1 MCPTTARDD
10 VGVARLPVRPSRGCR
25 ALAPGAQVGREG
37 GGTAA
42 GRASYASH
50 AMAPRVLGGSHG
62 FAVPAD
68 RADGDGGRTLAN
80 RRPSAILTPPSRRA
94 AEPPSRRAAE
104 PPSRRAAEPPSRRA
118 AEPPGRRTAEPPSR
132 RVAGPPNRRAAE
144 PPGRRTAEPPSR
156 RAAEPPSRRAAGPP
170 GRRTA
175 EPPSRRVAGPPNRGA
190 AEPPSRRAAE
200 PRSRGAAEPP
210 NRRTA
215 EPQNRRTAEPQW
227 PCNIEKSG
235 AAGSSGGASRGTG
248 AWPGR
253 RAGVDPFDGARRC
266 LRDRQQS
273 KPSHPSNT
281 NARPKPHRPNPR
293 PTRPTGHPR

>member
-104 PPSRRAAEPPSRRA
+104 PPSRRTAEPQNRRTAEPPNRRAAEPPSRRA
-118 AEPPGRRTAEPPSR
+118 AEPQ
-132 RVAGPPNRRAAE
+132 
-144 PPGRRTAEPPSR
+144 
-156 RAAEPPSRRAAGPP
+156 
-170 GRRTA
+170 
-175 EPPSRRVAGPPNRGA
+175 
-190 AEPPSRRAAE
+190 
-200 PRSRGAAEPP
+200 

-266 LRDRQQS
+266 LRYWRQS

-281 NARPKPHRPNPR
+281 NARPKPHHPNPR

>member
-1 MCPTTARDD
+1 MRPTTARDGI
-10 VGVARLPVRPSRGCR
+10 GVARLPVRPSRGCR

-37 GGTAA
+37 DGTAA

-68 RADGDGGRTLAN
+68 RAGGDGGRTLAN
-80 RRPSAILTPPSRRA
+80 RRSSAILTPPSRRA

-104 PPSRRAAEPPSRRA
+104 PPSRRAAEPPSR
-118 AEPPGRRTAEPPSR
+118 
-132 RVAGPPNRRAAE
+132 
-144 PPGRRTAEPPSR
+144 
-156 RAAEPPSRRAAGPP
+156 
-170 GRRTA
+170 
-175 EPPSRRVAGPPNRGA
+175 GA
-190 AEPPSRRAAE
+190 AEPQ
-200 PRSRGAAEPP
+200 

-266 LRDRQQS
+266 LRYWRQS

>member
-37 GGTAA
+37 DGTAA

-104 PPSRRAAEPPSRRA
+104 PQNRRTAEPPN
-118 AEPPGRRTAEPPSR
+118 RRTAEPPSR
-132 RVAGPPNRRAAE
+132 RTAEPPNRRTAE
-144 PPGRRTAEPPSR
+144 PPNRRTAEPPSR
-156 RAAEPPSRRAAGPP
+156 RAAEPPS
-170 GRRTA
+170 
-175 EPPSRRVAGPPNRGA
+175 
-190 AEPPSRRAAE
+190 
-200 PRSRGAAEPP
+200 
-210 NRRTA
+210 RRTA

-266 LRDRQQS
+266 LRYRQQS

-281 NARPKPHRPNPR
+281 NARPKPHHPNPR

>member
-104 PPSRRAAEPPSRRA
+104 PQN
-118 AEPPGRRTAEPPSR
+118 RRT
-132 RVAGPPNRRAAE
+132 
-144 PPGRRTAEPPSR
+144 
-156 RAAEPPSRRAAGPP
+156 
-170 GRRTA
+170 
-175 EPPSRRVAGPPNRGA
+175 
-190 AEPPSRRAAE
+190 
-200 PRSRGAAEPP
+200 AEPP

-215 EPQNRRTAEPQW
+215 EPPNRRTAEPQW

-266 LRDRQQS
+266 LRYWRQS

>member
-1 MCPTTARDD
+1 MRPTTARDGI
-10 VGVARLPVRPSRGCR
+10 GVARLPVRPSRGCR

-37 GGTAA
+37 DGTAA

-68 RADGDGGRTLAN
+68 RAGGDGGRTLAN
-80 RRPSAILTPPSRRA
+80 RRSSAILTPPSRRA

-104 PPSRRAAEPPSRRA
+104 SRN
-118 AEPPGRRTAEPPSR
+118 RRTAEPP
-132 RVAGPPNRRAAE
+132 N
-144 PPGRRTAEPPSR
+144 RRTAEPPN
-156 RAAEPPSRRAAGPP
+156 
-170 GRRTA
+170 RRTA
-175 EPPSRRVAGPPNRGA
+175 EPPNRRT
-190 AEPPSRRAAE
+190 AEPQ
-200 PRSRGAAEPP
+200 

-266 LRDRQQS
+266 LRYRQQS

>member
-1 MCPTTARDD
+1 MRPTTARDGI
-10 VGVARLPVRPSRGCR
+10 GVARLPVRPSRGCR

-37 GGTAA
+37 DGTAA

-68 RADGDGGRTLAN
+68 RAGGDGGRTLAN
-80 RRPSAILTPPSRRA
+80 RRSSAILTPPSRRA

-104 PPSRRAAEPPSRRA
+104 PPSRRAAEPRSRR
-118 AEPPGRRTAEPPSR
+118 T
-132 RVAGPPNRRAAE
+132 
-144 PPGRRTAEPPSR
+144 
-156 RAAEPPSRRAAGPP
+156 
-170 GRRTA
+170 
-175 EPPSRRVAGPPNRGA
+175 
-190 AEPPSRRAAE
+190 
-200 PRSRGAAEPP
+200 AEPP

-266 LRDRQQS
+266 LRYRQQS

-281 NARPKPHRPNPR
+281 NARPKPHHPNPR

>member
-1 MCPTTARDD
+1 MRPTTARDD

-37 GGTAA
+37 DGTAA

-68 RADGDGGRTLAN
+68 RAGGDGGRTLAN

-104 PPSRRAAEPPSRRA
+104 PPSRRAAEPPSRR
-118 AEPPGRRTAEPPSR
+118 TAEPP
-132 RVAGPPNRRAAE
+132 
-144 PPGRRTAEPPSR
+144 
-156 RAAEPPSRRAAGPP
+156 
-170 GRRTA
+170 
-175 EPPSRRVAGPPNRGA
+175 
-190 AEPPSRRAAE
+190 
-200 PRSRGAAEPP
+200 
-210 NRRTA
+210 
-215 EPQNRRTAEPQW
+215 NRRTAEPQW

-266 LRDRQQS
+266 LRYWRQS

>member
-1 MCPTTARDD
+1 MRPTTARDGI
-10 VGVARLPVRPSRGCR
+10 GVARLPVRPSRGCR

-37 GGTAA
+37 DGTAA

-68 RADGDGGRTLAN
+68 RAGGDGGRTLAN
-80 RRPSAILTPPSRRA
+80 RRSSAILTPPSRRA

-104 PPSRRAAEPPSRRA
+104 SRSRGAAEPRS
-118 AEPPGRRTAEPPSR
+118 RRTAEPP
-132 RVAGPPNRRAAE
+132 NRR
-144 PPGRRTAEPPSR
+144 T
-156 RAAEPPSRRAAGPP
+156 
-170 GRRTA
+170 
-175 EPPSRRVAGPPNRGA
+175 
-190 AEPPSRRAAE
+190 
-200 PRSRGAAEPP
+200 AEPP

-266 LRDRQQS
+266 LRYRQQS

>member
-37 GGTAA
+37 DGTAA

-68 RADGDGGRTLAN
+68 RAGGDGGRTLAN
-80 RRPSAILTPPSRRA
+80 RRSSAILTPPSRRA

-104 PPSRRAAEPPSRRA
+104 PPNRRAAEPPNRRTAEPPNRRTAEPPNRRAAEPPSRRA
-118 AEPPGRRTAEPPSR
+118 
-132 RVAGPPNRRAAE
+132 
-144 PPGRRTAEPPSR
+144 
-156 RAAEPPSRRAAGPP
+156 
-170 GRRTA
+170 
-175 EPPSRRVAGPPNRGA
+175 
-190 AEPPSRRAAE
+190 
-200 PRSRGAAEPP
+200 
-210 NRRTA
+210 A

-266 LRDRQQS
+266 LRYRQQS

-281 NARPKPHRPNPR
+281 NARPKPHHPNPR

>member
-37 GGTAA
+37 DGTAA

-68 RADGDGGRTLAN
+68 RAGGDGGRTLAN
-80 RRPSAILTPPSRRA
+80 RRSSAILTPPSRRA

-104 PPSRRAAEPPSRRA
+104 PPSRR
-118 AEPPGRRTAEPPSR
+118 TAEPPSR
-132 RVAGPPNRRAAE
+132 RTAE
-144 PPGRRTAEPPSR
+144 PPNRRTAEPPNRRTAEPPNR
-156 RAAEPPSRRAAGPP
+156 RAAEPPSRRA
-170 GRRTA
+170 
-175 EPPSRRVAGPPNRGA
+175 
-190 AEPPSRRAAE
+190 
-200 PRSRGAAEPP
+200 
-210 NRRTA
+210 A

-266 LRDRQQS
+266 LRYRQQS

-281 NARPKPHRPNPR
+281 NARPKPHHPNPR

>member
-94 AEPPSRRAAE
+94 AEPPSRR
-104 PPSRRAAEPPSRRA
+104 
-118 AEPPGRRTAEPPSR
+118 TAEPP
-132 RVAGPPNRRAAE
+132 N
-144 PPGRRTAEPPSR
+144 RRTAEPPSR
-156 RAAEPPSRRAAGPP
+156 RAAEPPSRR
-170 GRRTA
+170 TA
-175 EPPSRRVAGPPNRGA
+175 EPQ
-190 AEPPSRRAAE
+190 
-200 PRSRGAAEPP
+200 

-266 LRDRQQS
+266 LRYRQQS

-281 NARPKPHRPNPR
+281 NARPKPHHPNPR

>member
-1 MCPTTARDD
+1 MRPTTARDD

-37 GGTAA
+37 DGTAA

-68 RADGDGGRTLAN
+68 RAGGDGGRTLAN

-118 AEPPGRRTAEPPSR
+118 AEPPS
-132 RVAGPPNRRAAE
+132 
-144 PPGRRTAEPPSR
+144 
-156 RAAEPPSRRAAGPP
+156 
-170 GRRTA
+170 
-175 EPPSRRVAGPPNRGA
+175 
-190 AEPPSRRAAE
+190 
-200 PRSRGAAEPP
+200 
-210 NRRTA
+210 RRTA

-266 LRDRQQS
+266 LRYRQQS

-281 NARPKPHRPNPR
+281 NARPKPHHPNPR

>member
-104 PPSRRAAEPPSRRA
+104 PPN
-118 AEPPGRRTAEPPSR
+118 RRTAEPQ
-132 RVAGPPNRRAAE
+132 N
-144 PPGRRTAEPPSR
+144 RRTAEPPSR
-156 RAAEPPSRRAAGPP
+156 RA
-170 GRRTA
+170 
-175 EPPSRRVAGPPNRGA
+175 
-190 AEPPSRRAAE
+190 
-200 PRSRGAAEPP
+200 
-210 NRRTA
+210 A

-266 LRDRQQS
+266 LRYRQQS

>member
-1 MCPTTARDD
+1 MCPTTARDG

-37 GGTAA
+37 DGTAA

-68 RADGDGGRTLAN
+68 RAGGDGGDGGRTLAN
-80 RRPSAILTPPSRRA
+80 RRPSATLTPPSRRAAEPPSRRAAEPRSRGA

-104 PPSRRAAEPPSRRA
+104 PPSRRAAEPP
-118 AEPPGRRTAEPPSR
+118 
-132 RVAGPPNRRAAE
+132 
-144 PPGRRTAEPPSR
+144 
-156 RAAEPPSRRAAGPP
+156 
-170 GRRTA
+170 
-175 EPPSRRVAGPPNRGA
+175 NRGA
-190 AEPPSRRAAE
+190 AEPPNRRTAE
-200 PRSRGAAEPP
+200 PQ

-266 LRDRQQS
+266 LRDRRQS

-281 NARPKPHRPNPR
+281 NARPKPHHPNPR

>member
-104 PPSRRAAEPPSRRA
+104 PPSRRAAEPP
-118 AEPPGRRTAEPPSR
+118 
-132 RVAGPPNRRAAE
+132 NRRAAE
-144 PPGRRTAEPPSR
+144 PPNRRTAEPPNRRTAEPPNRRTAEPPSR
-156 RAAEPPSRRAAGPP
+156 RAAEPPS
-170 GRRTA
+170 
-175 EPPSRRVAGPPNRGA
+175 
-190 AEPPSRRAAE
+190 
-200 PRSRGAAEPP
+200 
-210 NRRTA
+210 RRTA

-266 LRDRQQS
+266 LRYWRQS

-281 NARPKPHRPNPR
+281 NARPKPHHPNPR

>member
-1 MCPTTARDD
+1 MRPTTARDGI
-10 VGVARLPVRPSRGCR
+10 GVARLPVRPSRGCR

-37 GGTAA
+37 DGTAA

-68 RADGDGGRTLAN
+68 RAGGDGGRTLAN
-80 RRPSAILTPPSRRA
+80 RRSSAILTPPSRRA

-118 AEPPGRRTAEPPSR
+118 AEPPSR
-132 RVAGPPNRRAAE
+132 R
-144 PPGRRTAEPPSR
+144 
-156 RAAEPPSRRAAGPP
+156 
-170 GRRTA
+170 
-175 EPPSRRVAGPPNRGA
+175 
-190 AEPPSRRAAE
+190 
-200 PRSRGAAEPP
+200 AAEPP

-266 LRDRQQS
+266 LRYWRQS

-281 NARPKPHRPNPR
+281 NARPKPHHPNPR

>member
-104 PPSRRAAEPPSRRA
+104 PPSRRAAEPPSRRT
-118 AEPPGRRTAEPPSR
+118 AEPQNRRTAEPP
-132 RVAGPPNRRAAE
+132 N
-144 PPGRRTAEPPSR
+144 RRTAEPQ
-156 RAAEPPSRRAAGPP
+156 
-170 GRRTA
+170 
-175 EPPSRRVAGPPNRGA
+175 
-190 AEPPSRRAAE
+190 
-200 PRSRGAAEPP
+200 

-266 LRDRQQS
+266 LRYWRQS

-281 NARPKPHRPNPR
+281 NARPKPHHPNPR

>member
-104 PPSRRAAEPPSRRA
+104 PPSRRAAEPQN
-118 AEPPGRRTAEPPSR
+118 RRTAEPPSR
-132 RVAGPPNRRAAE
+132 RTAEPPNRRTAEPPNRRTAEPPNRRAAE
-144 PPGRRTAEPPSR
+144 PQ
-156 RAAEPPSRRAAGPP
+156 
-170 GRRTA
+170 
-175 EPPSRRVAGPPNRGA
+175 
-190 AEPPSRRAAE
+190 
-200 PRSRGAAEPP
+200 

-266 LRDRQQS
+266 LRYWRQS

-281 NARPKPHRPNPR
+281 NARPKPHHPNPR

>member
-104 PPSRRAAEPPSRRA
+104 PPSRRAAEPPN
-118 AEPPGRRTAEPPSR
+118 RRTAE
-132 RVAGPPNRRAAE
+132 PPNRRAAE
-144 PPGRRTAEPPSR
+144 PPNRRTAEPPNRRTAEPPSR
-156 RAAEPPSRRAAGPP
+156 RA
-170 GRRTA
+170 
-175 EPPSRRVAGPPNRGA
+175 
-190 AEPPSRRAAE
+190 
-200 PRSRGAAEPP
+200 
-210 NRRTA
+210 A

-266 LRDRQQS
+266 LRYRQQS

-281 NARPKPHRPNPR
+281 NARPKPHHPNPR

>member
-94 AEPPSRRAAE
+94 AEPPN
-104 PPSRRAAEPPSRRA
+104 
-118 AEPPGRRTAEPPSR
+118 RRTAEPPNR
-132 RVAGPPNRRAAE
+132 RTAEPPNRRTAEPPNRRAAE
-144 PPGRRTAEPPSR
+144 PPS
-156 RAAEPPSRRAAGPP
+156 
-170 GRRTA
+170 
-175 EPPSRRVAGPPNRGA
+175 
-190 AEPPSRRAAE
+190 
-200 PRSRGAAEPP
+200 
-210 NRRTA
+210 RRTA

-266 LRDRQQS
+266 LRYWRQS

-281 NARPKPHRPNPR
+281 NARPKPHHPNPR

>member
-1 MCPTTARDD
+1 MRPTTARDGI
-10 VGVARLPVRPSRGCR
+10 GVARLPVRPSRGCR

-37 GGTAA
+37 DGTAA

-68 RADGDGGRTLAN
+68 RAGGDGGRTLAN
-80 RRPSAILTPPSRRA
+80 RRSSAILTPPSRRA

-104 PPSRRAAEPPSRRA
+104 P
-118 AEPPGRRTAEPPSR
+118 
-132 RVAGPPNRRAAE
+132 
-144 PPGRRTAEPPSR
+144 
-156 RAAEPPSRRAAGPP
+156 
-170 GRRTA
+170 
-175 EPPSRRVAGPPNRGA
+175 
-190 AEPPSRRAAE
+190 
-200 PRSRGAAEPP
+200 RSRGAAEPRSRRTAEP
-210 NRRTA
+210 PNRRTAEPPNRRTAEPQNRRTA

-266 LRDRQQS
+266 LRYRQQS

>member
-1 MCPTTARDD
+1 MRPTTARDD

-94 AEPPSRRAAE
+94 AEPP
-104 PPSRRAAEPPSRRA
+104 
-118 AEPPGRRTAEPPSR
+118 
-132 RVAGPPNRRAAE
+132 NRR
-144 PPGRRTAEPPSR
+144 
-156 RAAEPPSRRAAGPP
+156 
-170 GRRTA
+170 
-175 EPPSRRVAGPPNRGA
+175 
-190 AEPPSRRAAE
+190 
-200 PRSRGAAEPP
+200 AAEPP

-215 EPQNRRTAEPQW
+215 EPPNRRTAEPPNRRTAEPPNRRTAEPQW

-266 LRDRQQS
+266 LRYRQQS

-281 NARPKPHRPNPR
+281 NARPKPHHPNPR

>member
-37 GGTAA
+37 DGTAA

-68 RADGDGGRTLAN
+68 RAGGDGGRTLAN
-80 RRPSAILTPPSRRA
+80 RRSSAILTPPSRRA

-104 PPSRRAAEPPSRRA
+104 PRSR
-118 AEPPGRRTAEPPSR
+118 G
-132 RVAGPPNRRAAE
+132 
-144 PPGRRTAEPPSR
+144 
-156 RAAEPPSRRAAGPP
+156 
-170 GRRTA
+170 
-175 EPPSRRVAGPPNRGA
+175 
-190 AEPPSRRAAE
+190 AAE

-210 NRRTA
+210 NRRTAEPPNRRTAEPPNRRTAEPQNRRTA

-266 LRDRQQS
+266 LRYRQQS

>member
-104 PPSRRAAEPPSRRA
+104 PPSRRAAEPQN
-118 AEPPGRRTAEPPSR
+118 RRTAEPQ
-132 RVAGPPNRRAAE
+132 N
-144 PPGRRTAEPPSR
+144 RRTAEPQ
-156 RAAEPPSRRAAGPP
+156 
-170 GRRTA
+170 
-175 EPPSRRVAGPPNRGA
+175 
-190 AEPPSRRAAE
+190 
-200 PRSRGAAEPP
+200 

-266 LRDRQQS
+266 LRYWRQS

-281 NARPKPHRPNPR
+281 NARPKPHHPNPR

>member
-1 MCPTTARDD
+1 MCPTTARDG

-37 GGTAA
+37 DGTAA

-68 RADGDGGRTLAN
+68 RAGGDGGDGGRTLAN
-80 RRPSAILTPPSRRA
+80 RRPSATLTPPSRRA

-104 PPSRRAAEPPSRRA
+104 PPSRRAAEPPN
-118 AEPPGRRTAEPPSR
+118 RRTAEPQ
-132 RVAGPPNRRAAE
+132 N
-144 PPGRRTAEPPSR
+144 RRTAEPQ
-156 RAAEPPSRRAAGPP
+156 
-170 GRRTA
+170 
-175 EPPSRRVAGPPNRGA
+175 
-190 AEPPSRRAAE
+190 
-200 PRSRGAAEPP
+200 

-266 LRDRQQS
+266 LRYRQQS

>member
-104 PPSRRAAEPPSRRA
+104 PPNRRTAEPPNRRT
-118 AEPPGRRTAEPPSR
+118 AEPPNRRTAEPPNRRTAEPPSR
-132 RVAGPPNRRAAE
+132 R
-144 PPGRRTAEPPSR
+144 TAEPQ
-156 RAAEPPSRRAAGPP
+156 
-170 GRRTA
+170 
-175 EPPSRRVAGPPNRGA
+175 
-190 AEPPSRRAAE
+190 
-200 PRSRGAAEPP
+200 

-266 LRDRQQS
+266 LRYWRQS

-281 NARPKPHRPNPR
+281 NARPKPHHPNPR

>member
-104 PPSRRAAEPPSRRA
+104 PPSRRAAEPQN
-118 AEPPGRRTAEPPSR
+118 RRTAEPP
-132 RVAGPPNRRAAE
+132 N
-144 PPGRRTAEPPSR
+144 RRTAEPQ
-156 RAAEPPSRRAAGPP
+156 
-170 GRRTA
+170 
-175 EPPSRRVAGPPNRGA
+175 
-190 AEPPSRRAAE
+190 
-200 PRSRGAAEPP
+200 

-266 LRDRQQS
+266 LRYWRQS

-281 NARPKPHRPNPR
+281 NARPKPHHPNPR

>member
-1 MCPTTARDD
+1 MRPTTARDGI
-10 VGVARLPVRPSRGCR
+10 GVARLPVRPSRGCR

-37 GGTAA
+37 DGTAA

-68 RADGDGGRTLAN
+68 RAGGDGGRTLAN
-80 RRPSAILTPPSRRA
+80 RRSSAILTPPSRRA

-104 PPSRRAAEPPSRRA
+104 PPSR
-118 AEPPGRRTAEPPSR
+118 
-132 RVAGPPNRRAAE
+132 
-144 PPGRRTAEPPSR
+144 
-156 RAAEPPSRRAAGPP
+156 
-170 GRRTA
+170 
-175 EPPSRRVAGPPNRGA
+175 GA
-190 AEPPSRRAAE
+190 AEPQ
-200 PRSRGAAEPP
+200 

-266 LRDRQQS
+266 LRYWRQS

>member
-118 AEPPGRRTAEPPSR
+118 AEPPSRRTAEPP
-132 RVAGPPNRRAAE
+132 
-144 PPGRRTAEPPSR
+144 
-156 RAAEPPSRRAAGPP
+156 
-170 GRRTA
+170 
-175 EPPSRRVAGPPNRGA
+175 
-190 AEPPSRRAAE
+190 
-200 PRSRGAAEPP
+200 
-210 NRRTA
+210 
-215 EPQNRRTAEPQW
+215 NRRTAEPQW

-266 LRDRQQS
+266 LRYRQQS

>member
-37 GGTAA
+37 DGTAA

-104 PPSRRAAEPPSRRA
+104 PPNRRTAEPQNRRTAEPPSRRTAEPPNRRTAEPPNRRTAEPPNRRAAEPPSRRA
-118 AEPPGRRTAEPPSR
+118 
-132 RVAGPPNRRAAE
+132 
-144 PPGRRTAEPPSR
+144 
-156 RAAEPPSRRAAGPP
+156 
-170 GRRTA
+170 
-175 EPPSRRVAGPPNRGA
+175 
-190 AEPPSRRAAE
+190 
-200 PRSRGAAEPP
+200 
-210 NRRTA
+210 A

-266 LRDRQQS
+266 LRYRQQS

-281 NARPKPHRPNPR
+281 NARPKPHHPNPR

>member
-37 GGTAA
+37 DGTAA

-68 RADGDGGRTLAN
+68 RAGGDGGRTLAN

-118 AEPPGRRTAEPPSR
+118 AEPQ
-132 RVAGPPNRRAAE
+132 
-144 PPGRRTAEPPSR
+144 
-156 RAAEPPSRRAAGPP
+156 
-170 GRRTA
+170 
-175 EPPSRRVAGPPNRGA
+175 
-190 AEPPSRRAAE
+190 
-200 PRSRGAAEPP
+200 

-266 LRDRQQS
+266 LRYRQQS

-281 NARPKPHRPNPR
+281 NARPKPHHPNPR

>member
-118 AEPPGRRTAEPPSR
+118 AEPQNRRTAE
-132 RVAGPPNRRAAE
+132 PPNRRAAE
-144 PPGRRTAEPPSR
+144 PPNRRTAEPPNRRTAEPPSR
-156 RAAEPPSRRAAGPP
+156 RA
-170 GRRTA
+170 
-175 EPPSRRVAGPPNRGA
+175 
-190 AEPPSRRAAE
+190 
-200 PRSRGAAEPP
+200 
-210 NRRTA
+210 A

-266 LRDRQQS
+266 LRYRQQS

-281 NARPKPHRPNPR
+281 NARPKPHHPNPR

>member
-1 MCPTTARDD
+1 M
-10 VGVARLPVRPSRGCR
+10 RPSRGCR

-37 GGTAA
+37 DGTAA

-68 RADGDGGRTLAN
+68 RAGGDGGRTLAN

-94 AEPPSRRAAE
+94 AEPPSR
-104 PPSRRAAEPPSRRA
+104 
-118 AEPPGRRTAEPPSR
+118 G
-132 RVAGPPNRRAAE
+132 V
-144 PPGRRTAEPPSR
+144 
-156 RAAEPPSRRAAGPP
+156 
-170 GRRTA
+170 
-175 EPPSRRVAGPPNRGA
+175 
-190 AEPPSRRAAE
+190 AE
-200 PRSRGAAEPP
+200 PRSRGAAEPRSRRTAEP
-210 NRRTA
+210 PNRRTAEPQNRRTA

-266 LRDRQQS
+266 LRYRQQS

>member
-37 GGTAA
+37 DGTAA

-104 PPSRRAAEPPSRRA
+104 PPNRRTAEPQNRRTAEPPNRRTAEPPNRRAAEPPSRRA
-118 AEPPGRRTAEPPSR
+118 
-132 RVAGPPNRRAAE
+132 
-144 PPGRRTAEPPSR
+144 
-156 RAAEPPSRRAAGPP
+156 
-170 GRRTA
+170 
-175 EPPSRRVAGPPNRGA
+175 
-190 AEPPSRRAAE
+190 
-200 PRSRGAAEPP
+200 
-210 NRRTA
+210 A

-266 LRDRQQS
+266 LRYRQQS

-281 NARPKPHRPNPR
+281 NARPKPHHPNPR

>member
-104 PPSRRAAEPPSRRA
+104 PPSRRAAEPQN
-118 AEPPGRRTAEPPSR
+118 RRTAEPPNR
-132 RVAGPPNRRAAE
+132 RTAEPPNRRA
-144 PPGRRTAEPPSR
+144 AEPPSR
-156 RAAEPPSRRAAGPP
+156 RAAEPPSRR
-170 GRRTA
+170 TA
-175 EPPSRRVAGPPNRGA
+175 EPQ
-190 AEPPSRRAAE
+190 
-200 PRSRGAAEPP
+200 

-266 LRDRQQS
+266 LRYWRQS

-281 NARPKPHRPNPR
+281 NARPKPHHPNPR

>member
-118 AEPPGRRTAEPPSR
+118 AEPPSR
-132 RVAGPPNRRAAE
+132 RAAEPPNRRAAE
-144 PPGRRTAEPPSR
+144 PPNRRTAEPPNRRTAEPPNRRTAEPPNRRTAEPPSR
-156 RAAEPPSRRAAGPP
+156 RAAEPPSRR
-170 GRRTA
+170 T
-175 EPPSRRVAGPPNRGA
+175 
-190 AEPPSRRAAE
+190 
-200 PRSRGAAEPP
+200 
-210 NRRTA
+210 T

-266 LRDRQQS
+266 LRYWRQS

-281 NARPKPHRPNPR
+281 NARPKPHHPNPR

>member
-1 MCPTTARDD
+1 MRPTTARDGI
-10 VGVARLPVRPSRGCR
+10 GVARLPVRPSRGCR

-37 GGTAA
+37 DGTAA

-68 RADGDGGRTLAN
+68 RAGGDGGRTLAN

-118 AEPPGRRTAEPPSR
+118 AEPP
-132 RVAGPPNRRAAE
+132 
-144 PPGRRTAEPPSR
+144 
-156 RAAEPPSRRAAGPP
+156 
-170 GRRTA
+170 
-175 EPPSRRVAGPPNRGA
+175 
-190 AEPPSRRAAE
+190 
-200 PRSRGAAEPP
+200 SRGA
-210 NRRTA
+210 A
-215 EPQNRRTAEPQW
+215 EPQNRRTAEPQ
-227 PCNIEKSG
+227 NRSG
-235 AAGSSGGASRGTG
+235 RVTSKNPEPREARGGASRGTG

-266 LRDRQQS
+266 LRYRQQS

>member
-94 AEPPSRRAAE
+94 AEPPNRRTAE
-104 PPSRRAAEPPSRRA
+104 PPNRRTAEPPN
-118 AEPPGRRTAEPPSR
+118 RRTAEPPS
-132 RVAGPPNRRAAE
+132 
-144 PPGRRTAEPPSR
+144 
-156 RAAEPPSRRAAGPP
+156 
-170 GRRTA
+170 
-175 EPPSRRVAGPPNRGA
+175 
-190 AEPPSRRAAE
+190 
-200 PRSRGAAEPP
+200 
-210 NRRTA
+210 RRTA

-266 LRDRQQS
+266 LRYWRQS

-281 NARPKPHRPNPR
+281 NARPKPHHPNPR

>member
-94 AEPPSRRAAE
+94 AEPPSRRTAE
-104 PPSRRAAEPPSRRA
+104 PPN
-118 AEPPGRRTAEPPSR
+118 RRTAEPP
-132 RVAGPPNRRAAE
+132 N
-144 PPGRRTAEPPSR
+144 RRTAEPPSR
-156 RAAEPPSRRAAGPP
+156 RAAEPQ
-170 GRRTA
+170 
-175 EPPSRRVAGPPNRGA
+175 
-190 AEPPSRRAAE
+190 
-200 PRSRGAAEPP
+200 

-266 LRDRQQS
+266 LRYWRQS

-281 NARPKPHRPNPR
+281 NARPKPHHPNPR